1 MEDNGP
7 DELPLRPAVGQV
19 GMKTPIVELKNTFG
33 SHLIMGMGIDDPAQ
47 GGLLIA
53 QDVQGLTHMVEQDL
67 VSILEDKT
75 TVSDPITEYFIECPG
90 DSS

>member
-1 MEDNGP
+1 
-7 DELPLRPAVGQV
+7 
-19 GMKTPIVELKNTFG
+19 
-33 SHLIMGMGIDDPAQ
+33 
-47 GGLLIA
+47 
-53 QDVQGLTHMVEQDL
+53 MVEQDL